1 MTNDVIYY
9 ITGSSRK
16 GLENS
21 HFVKGIVEQ
30 GHDVLLMVDSIDEY
44 MVQQMKDYD
53 GKKLTSVT
61 KEGLQ
66 LEESEDE
73 KKSREELK
81 AKTEGLC
88 KLIKETLDDKVEKVL
103 VSDRLVSAPCCL
115 VTGEYGWYA
124 NMERIMKA
132 QALRDNSM
140 STYMTS
146 KKTM

>member
-1 MTNDVIYY
+1 MENAPFLE
-9 ITGSSRK
+9 RLKKK
-16 GLENS
+16 GLEVI
-21 HFVKGIVEQ
+21 FMTDPV
-30 GHDVLLMVDSIDEY
+30 DEY

-115 VTGEYGWYA
+115 VTG
-124 NMERIMKA
+124 
-132 QALRDNSM
+132 
-140 STYMTS
+140 
-146 KKTM
+146 